1 MKEAI
6 PMFETIDEIL
16 TVNDVAEILYVGRNT
31 IYDLL
36 NSGQLKGFRIGSKS
50 WRIPRQCLNEYILE
64 KSGSTTS
71 P

>member
-1 MKEAI
+1 
-6 PMFETIDEIL
+6 MFENTDKIL
-16 TVNDVAEILYVGRNT
+16 TVNDVAEMLYVGRNT

-50 WRIPRQCLNEYILE
+50 WRIPKKSLDDYILQ
-64 KSGSTTS
+64 KCGSTTS